1 MTYIVFLPLNKLCP
15 LLIYFYKMLD
25 DCKNFQMSNAVANK
39 RKVIVFVKEW
49 CDIARDAFYEEP
61 LIKELLQV

>member
-1 MTYIVFLPLNKLCP
+1 
-15 LLIYFYKMLD
+15 MLD